1 MHHRLPI
8 REITGPV
15 LIVPLAFLVTGVLRG
30 LWALRR
36 AERCSWGDAFRAM
49 GIWFALSWVD
59 ALAAVRGLW
68 SGRAAFLR
76 TPKQKEGGRRL
87 WPAIRSSAFESLVA
101 ALAIVGAIVML
112 IAAPAIAT
120 GILAIML
127 LFEAWVFASAP
138 WASFAAE
145 GLHLTPFRQIYRE
158 SAQNTGERPERVR
171 GTDLIPAALA
181 VAVAIVLAYGLLNAP
196 TETQAPTAQL
206 PTIGAITHTLP
217 NTGPTPSPV
226 TPASPTA
233 TPSPSASATV
243 TSTPVPS
250 ASASASA
257 TPH

>member
-1 MHHRLPI
+1 
-8 REITGPV
+8 
-15 LIVPLAFLVTGVLRG
+15 
-30 LWALRR
+30 
-36 AERCSWGDAFRAM
+36 
-49 GIWFALSWVD
+49 
-59 ALAAVRGLW
+59 
-68 SGRAAFLR
+68 LR

-87 WPAIRSSAFESLVA
+87 WPAIRSSAFESVVA
-101 ALAIVGAIVML
+101 AAAIVGAVGML

-145 GLHLTPFRQIYRE
+145 GIHLTPFRQIYRE

-206 PTIGAITHTLP
+206 PTIGTITHTLP
-217 NTGPTPSPV
+217 STGPTPSAV
-226 TPASPTA
+226 TSASPST
-233 TPSPSASATV
+233 TPSPSPSATGA
-243 TSTPVPS
+243 STPGPS
-250 ASASASA
+250 AGASA
-257 TPH
+257 TPR

>member
-1 MHHRLPI
+1 
-8 REITGPV
+8 
-15 LIVPLAFLVTGVLRG
+15 
-30 LWALRR
+30 
-36 AERCSWGDAFRAM
+36 
-49 GIWFALSWVD
+49 
-59 ALAAVRGLW
+59 
-68 SGRAAFLR
+68 
-76 TPKQKEGGRRL
+76 
-87 WPAIRSSAFESLVA
+87 
-101 ALAIVGAIVML
+101 ML

-145 GLHLTPFRQIYRE
+145 GIQLTPFRQIYRE

-217 NTGPTPSPV
+217 STGPTPSPG
-226 TPASPTA
+226 TSASPSA
-233 TPSPSASATV
+233 TPSPSPSATV
-243 TSTPVPS
+243 TSTPGPS
-250 ASASASA
+250 ASASA
-257 TPH
+257 TLR